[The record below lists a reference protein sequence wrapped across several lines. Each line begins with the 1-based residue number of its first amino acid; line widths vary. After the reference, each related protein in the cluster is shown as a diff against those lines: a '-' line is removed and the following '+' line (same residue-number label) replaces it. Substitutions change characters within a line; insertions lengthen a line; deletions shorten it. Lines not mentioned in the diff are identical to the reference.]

1 MQSDSLKIQVYT
13 ENNLSDNPNSKQIVE
28 STIAWLIFIPT
39 SKKLINVT
47 SDPQNPINLKYKYS
61 QLDILAKV
69 CGITAKKEIEN
80 NENIP
85 TKNNEDCKKIQ
96 IEMGS
101 GEECIIKN
109 SSIKKVYED
118 LIKNRKVDDSNLL
131 LSQLPNTD
139 KEIKID
145 NNGVISIEYKVETKK
160 IEISMLYD
168 GGLTEIL
175 LEQEG
180 KNIKRSIIYNAD

>member
-1 MQSDSLKIQVYT
+1 
-13 ENNLSDNPNSKQIVE
+13 
-28 STIAWLIFIPT
+28 
-39 SKKLINVT
+39 
-47 SDPQNPINLKYKYS
+47 
-61 QLDILAKV
+61 
-69 CGITAKKEIEN
+69 
-80 NENIP
+80 
-85 TKNNEDCKKIQ
+85 
-96 IEMGS
+96 MGS